1 MHKNVVIL
9 GAGNV
14 AYHITRALLENTIN
28 VVQIFNRTL
37 DKAQNFSEDYN
48 INYTDKISEIVKADI
63 YIICTSDKA
72 ISEISYYV
80 PFEDCLVVHTSG
92 SIPLSAL
99 KGKYRKGIF
108 YPLQTFSRK
117 RALEYDKIPFFI
129 EAENKEDENI
139 LLSLA
144 KRISDEAYV
153 VDSEKRLQIHMSSVW
168 VNNFTNHLFYI
179 ANEICRNQDISF
191 EILKP
196 LIKETFEKINDDITP
211 YDAQTGPAKRNDN
224 IVIQKHLSILES
236 DSNLYQLYSL
246 LTNSILKTYHDK
258 L

>member
-1 MHKNVVIL
+1 MHIDVVIL

-14 AYHITRALLENTIN
+14 AYHLTRALLENTVN

-37 DKAQNFSEDYN
+37 DKAQNFANEYN
-48 INYTDKISEIVKADI
+48 IYYTDKISEIVKADI
-63 YIICTSDKA
+63 YIICTADKA

-92 SIPLSAL
+92 STPLSAL
-99 KGKYRKGIF
+99 KGKYRKGVF

-129 EAENKEDENI
+129 EAENKNDENT
-139 LLSLA
+139 LLNLA
-144 KRISDEAYV
+144 NRISDEAYI
-153 VDSEKRLQIHMSSVW
+153 VDSNKRLQIHMTGIW
-168 VNNFTNHLFYI
+168 ANNFTNHLFYI
-179 ANEICRNQDISF
+179 ANEICRKQDISF
-191 EILKP
+191 AILKP
-196 LIKETFEKINDDITP
+196 LIKETVEKINDDISP
-211 YDAQTGPAKRNDN
+211 YDAQTGPAKRNDSL
-224 IVIQKHLSILES
+224 VIQKHLSILES

-246 LTNSILKTYHDK
+246 LTNSILNTYNDK

>member
-1 MHKNVVIL
+1 M
-9 GAGNV
+9 
-14 AYHITRALLENTIN
+14 
-28 VVQIFNRTL
+28 
-37 DKAQNFSEDYN
+37 
-48 INYTDKISEIVKADI
+48 
-63 YIICTSDKA
+63 
-72 ISEISYYV
+72 
-80 PFEDCLVVHTSG
+80 SG
-92 SIPLSAL
+92 
-99 KGKYRKGIF
+99 
-108 YPLQTFSRK
+108 
-117 RALEYDKIPFFI
+117 
-129 EAENKEDENI
+129 
-139 LLSLA
+139 
-144 KRISDEAYV
+144 
-153 VDSEKRLQIHMSSVW
+153 VW